1 MKTNTLVGCAVAA
14 AIAAASGAAHA
25 TAITNYASN
34 ESSNLNVNVYIS
46 GSTAVTN
53 TLNSV
58 IQNATLGICQS
69 GTVNEYQ
76 DRGLVLAGPNP
87 HTGTIGG
94 AIETMW
100 YCQAGSA
107 SGVSTNLYLAIFKE
121 DTAGSINGAQPLI
134 AVAKGQSSNLTFLN
148 PEGPDVQ
155 AGTCADYL
163 VVTGGNHGTDGGC
176 TVGDFSDNV
185 IPAGGVAD
193 VEANLLRKVP
203 GGGQLS
209 ASDISTYLSGAP
221 GLDIV
226 WGLGVTKN
234 LYYALQS
241 AEGLTSSCPTTG
253 LGKDSPS
260 CAPTFSKAQ
269 VASILDGD
277 VTKWSQLGLTNSTD
291 PSIHICRRDVGSG
304 TEASF
309 EAYFLGARCS
319 TSALAMAVQNPP
331 RVVEEA
337 STGNILNCM
346 EAFDLGGITITP
358 YNGDFGTTYQPFTPT
373 GGSWAVGILSTELTS
388 TQINSYDTTADGGNG
403 TTRMVAID
411 GVLPT
416 IENVANGYDPYWGT
430 DVWYSVPTTG
440 TQYNPLNTPYPTAAN
455 PTIVFG
461 KIQSFIGHPTPTVAA
476 DSTYENVW
484 GDGGDM
490 SPAKLFLS
498 EYTETYPVT
507 PSEAE
512 SQPINPF
519 TKASTGSVNNC
530 STPVLYTGVATS
542 QSAPESTLL
551 GSGPN
556 VNQ

>member
-1 MKTNTLVGCAVAA
+1 MKSNTLVGCAVAA

-25 TAITNYASN
+25 TAITSYATN
-34 ESSNLNVNVYIS
+34 ESGTLNVNVYVA

-53 TLNSV
+53 TLNSI
-58 IQNATLGICQS
+58 IQNSTLGICQS

-76 DRGLVLAGPNP
+76 DRGLVLTGPGA
-87 HTGTIGG
+87 TGTIGG

-100 YCQAGSA
+100 YCQAGA
-107 SGVSTNLYLAIFKE
+107 NSGVSTNLFLAIFKE

-134 AVAKGQSSNLTFLN
+134 AVAKGESSNLTFLN
-148 PEGPDVQ
+148 PEGVDVQ

-163 VVTGGNHGTDGGC
+163 TGGTDGGC
-176 TVGDFSDNV
+176 TAGDFSLNV
-185 IPAGGVAD
+185 IPSGGVAD
-193 VEANLLRKVP
+193 VEANLLRTVP
-203 GGGQLS
+203 GAGQLS
-209 ASDISTYLSGAP
+209 ATDISNYLSGAP

-241 AEGLTSSCPTTG
+241 AEGLTSTCPTTG
-253 LGKDSPS
+253 LKTDSPT

-277 VTKWSQLGLTNSTD
+277 ITKWSQLGLTNTTD
-291 PSIHICRRDVGSG
+291 NSVHICRRDVGSG

-319 TSALAMAVQNPP
+319 TSALAMAFQSPP
-331 RVVEEA
+331 RVVEQA

-346 EAFDLGGITITP
+346 EAFDLGGIKVTP
-358 YNGDFGTTYQPFTPT
+358 YNNDYGTSYNAFTPA

-388 TQINSYDTTADGGNG
+388 TQINSYDTTTDGGNG

-430 DVWYSVPTTG
+430 DVWYSVQNSTK
-440 TQYNPLNTPYPTAAN
+440 YNPLATPYTTAAN
-455 PTIVFG
+455 PTLVFA
-461 KIQSFIGHPTPTVAA
+461 KLQSFIGHPTPTVAA
-476 DSTYENVW
+476 DNTYENVW

-490 SPAKLFLS
+490 SPGKIFLS
-498 EYTETYPVT
+498 QYTETYPVT
-507 PSEAE
+507 ANEAE
-512 SQPINPF
+512 TQPINPF
-519 TKASTGSVNNC
+519 TKASTGVVNNC
-530 STPVLYTGVATS
+530 STPVLYTPVTS
-542 QSAPESTLL
+542 AESAPEGTLL
-551 GSGPN
+551 GTGPN

>member
-1 MKTNTLVGCAVAA
+1 MKSNTLVGCAVAA

-25 TAITNYASN
+25 TAISSFASN
-34 ESSNLNVNVYIS
+34 ESANLNVTVYIS

-58 IQNATLGICQS
+58 IQNSTLGICQS

-76 DRGLVLAGPNP
+76 DRGLVKGPS
-87 HTGTIGG
+87 GTIGG

-134 AVAKGQSSNLTFLN
+134 AVAKGSSSNLTFLN

-163 VVTGGNHGTDGGC
+163 TGGKDTGC
-176 TVGDFSDNV
+176 TSGDFSDNV
-185 IPAGGVAD
+185 VPSGGVAD
-193 VEANLLRKVP
+193 VEANLLRTIP
-203 GGGQLS
+203 GGGTLS
-209 ASDISTYLSGAP
+209 SSDISTYLAGSA

-241 AEGLTSSCPTTG
+241 AEGLTSTCPTSG

-277 VTKWSQLGLTNSTD
+277 VTSWKQLGLNNSSDNT
-291 PSIHICRRDVGSG
+291 IYICRRDVGSG

-319 TSALAMAVQNPP
+319 TSSLAMAVQDPP
-331 RVVEEA
+331 RVIEQA

-346 EAFDLGGITITP
+346 EAFDLGGVTVTP
-358 YNGDFGTTYQPFTPT
+358 YNGDFGTTYLPFTPA
-373 GGSWAVGILSTELTS
+373 GNQWAVGILSTELTT

-430 DVWYSVPTTG
+430 DVWYTVTNSTKYSATD
-440 TQYNPLNTPYPTAAN
+440 TPYKTAAN
-455 PTIVFG
+455 PTLVFTAID
-461 KIQSFIGHPTPTVAA
+461 KFIGHPTPTQAA
-476 DSTYENVW
+476 DATYRNVW

-490 SPAKLFLS
+490 SPAKLFLTS
-498 EYTETYPVT
+498 SFTYPATATEEEST
-507 PSEAE
+507 PV
-512 SQPINPF
+512 NPF
-519 TKASTGSVNNC
+519 TKASSGAVNNC
-530 STPVLYTGVATS
+530 STPVLYTGASGVNS
-542 QSAPESTLL
+542 VSAPEGTLL
-551 GSGPN
+551 GTGPN